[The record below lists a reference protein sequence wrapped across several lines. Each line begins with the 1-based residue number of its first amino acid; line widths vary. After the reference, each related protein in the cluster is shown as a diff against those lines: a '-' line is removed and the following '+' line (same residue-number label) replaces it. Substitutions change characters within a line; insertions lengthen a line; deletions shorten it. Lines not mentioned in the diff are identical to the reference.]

1 MKDKLN
7 NIFNLSK
14 LFIRENDVNLK
25 IINMETK
32 KINKKSVLFW
42 IYVVLFFG
50 IFYISSEVISYMV
63 KIGKPEIFING
74 FLLYVIINFKNS
86 KSKPLIFFS
95 SLTPIIFTFEIYST

>member
-42 IYVVLFFG
+42 VYVILIFG
-50 IFYISSEVISYMV
+50 LFYISSEVISYMV

-74 FLLYVIINFKNS
+74 FLLFLDFLIIIRTVMMFF
-86 KSKPLIFFS
+86 IFQK
-95 SLTPIIFTFEIYST
+95 I